1 MSKETVEQ
9 LKGLNTSRSTS
20 STNQNQEDSLKQQIK
35 ELQQETQHLK
45 RNSNINGTNKNSS
58 LKS

>member
-20 STNQNQEDSLKQQIK
+20 STNQNQEDLLKQQIK

-45 RNSNINGTNKNSS
+45 RNSNINETNKNSS
-58 LKS
+58 LKN

>member
-20 STNQNQEDSLKQQIK
+20 STNQNQEDLLKQQIK

>member
-1 MSKETVEQ
+1 MSKKTVEQ

-45 RNSNINGTNKNSS
+45 RNSNINETNKTRH
-58 LKS
+58 